1 MKLTSS
7 AIFCEENQRAYGLFG
22 SLGLDNLAVQA
33 LGFSII
39 ILVLGYNL
47 LRLKQNESVR
57 IEIEPSSN
65 KDDSQNPGP
74 SE

>member
-7 AIFCEENQRAYGLFG
+7 AIFCDENQRAYGLFG
-22 SLGLDNLAVQA
+22 SLGLDKLTAQA
-33 LGFSII
+33 LGFGI
-39 ILVLGYNL
+39 ILVLAYNL

-57 IEIEPSSN
+57 TEIEPSSN
-65 KDDSQNPGP
+65 KDDSQDPGP

>member
-7 AIFCEENQRAYGLFG
+7 VIICEENQRAYGLFG
-22 SLGLDNLAVQA
+22 SLGLDNLTVQA
-33 LGFSII
+33 FGFSII
-39 ILVLGYNL
+39 ILAFAYNL
-47 LRLKQNESVR
+47 LRLNQNESVR

-65 KDDSQNPGP
+65 KDDSQDPGR